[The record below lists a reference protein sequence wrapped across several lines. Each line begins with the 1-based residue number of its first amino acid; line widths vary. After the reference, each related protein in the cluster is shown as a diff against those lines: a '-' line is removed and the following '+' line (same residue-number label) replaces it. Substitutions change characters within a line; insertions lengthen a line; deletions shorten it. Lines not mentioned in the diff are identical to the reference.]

1 MMKMRRTNKMT
12 KRMLALALSLS
23 MVFGLTFTVY
33 AEEESS
39 SEHTEAT
46 EHESSSSEHSE
57 ASESSGSSHSE
68 NGSQSQQSESSPVQE
83 AVSTSTDAGEKV
95 ETAQTIV
102 AELTVAPEILTELQS
117 ELALAAT
124 DITNVT
130 TELGNEALEGYTDAA
145 NAANQLA
152 AEGSDILNDTE
163 TGLDAE
169 LDAFETEKGTT
180 TQDAQDAIDNAKKA
194 NTTEFEKEAIK
205 AQRQAKA
212 ELAEAEKGL
221 EKATEAYDAADAAK
235 KAAQEKYDQAVE
247 EQKEAEKQVAA
258 AKEALGQAKANS
270 TAALEQLKAAQANA
284 NLLKEKVEQYGETK
298 EDLEKMQ
305 KQYRAMMVYYYR
317 NMGCEVLDDEGNVDL
332 DKSAAAALELK
343 KNGVD
348 DKANNPDK
356 AVMQMSRDLMSQ
368 LVEYMVTNKEN
379 YAGDYKFAVE
389 FDGKEG
395 EKRQVKDASK
405 GELYTRYDEDLDMNV
420 EDSKLGKSEKQIWA
434 NVDGENGRNNHVK
447 VTYTIT
453 VEENGEK
460 VEKEVTEYF
469 NYIFKN
475 SAKYHDD
482 ANGDYDIENGPIYL
496 AMISQDEDGKW
507 SNSAVRDADNFDDY
521 NKLLDAINAFEDIE
535 KYEAAKKAVDEAE
548 KKVEELQSQIEELEK
563 VSVDTGKLEALKGE
577 LEAAE
582 QTLSDAA
589 DEKTALEEKVEEARK
604 AVASIDLSRFKVDP
618 ADDEDEPVRPTP
630 GPDSPSVIVTPVIPE
645 IVPVVTIGST
655 PALANF
661 APVAFE
667 DAAPAEEAPAVNVPV
682 LTLEDEELP
691 AAAEP
696 VTLEENELPAAQTI
710 EESANLWWLWILLL
724 LLAIAIA
731 YGVYRYN
738 EQKKNNEIAE

>member
-39 SEHTEAT
+39 SEHTEAAA
-46 EHESSSSEHSE
+46 SEHSE
-57 ASESSGSSHSE
+57 SSESSGSSHSE

-95 ETAQTIV
+95 ETAQAIV
-102 AELTVAPEILTELQS
+102 AELTVAPEILNELQN
-117 ELALAAT
+117 ELGLAAK

-130 TELGNEALEGYTDAA
+130 NELGDPALTGYTDAA
-145 NAANQLA
+145 AATNQLVV
-152 AEGSDILNDTE
+152 EGSDILNDTE
-163 TGLDAE
+163 KGVDAE
-169 LDAFETEKGTT
+169 LNTFDTEAKATT
-180 TQDAQDAIDNAKKA
+180 DDAQSAIDNAKKA
-194 NTTEFEKEAIK
+194 NKIGDKDKAVKAKNDAEADLGSAEKELVK
-205 AQRQAKA
+205 AQDAYQAAEDAKNEAQAK
-212 ELAEAEKGL
+212 
-221 EKATEAYDAADAAK
+221 YDL
-235 KAAQEKYDQAVE
+235 AVE
-247 EQKEAEKQVAA
+247 EQKKAEAKVEV
-258 AKEALGQAKANS
+258 AKEALERAEGNA

-284 NLLKEKVEQYGETK
+284 KLLKDKVEQYGDTK
-298 EDLEKMQ
+298 EDLEKIQ

-317 NMGCEVLDDEGNVDL
+317 NLGCEVLDSEGNVDL
-332 DKSAAAALELK
+332 DKSAAAALELT

-348 DKANNPDK
+348 AKANNPDK
-356 AVMQMSRDLMSQ
+356 AVMQMSRDLMAQ
-368 LVEYMVTNKEN
+368 LVEYMVKNKEN
-379 YAGDYKFAVE
+379 YVGDYKFAVE

-395 EKRQVKDASK
+395 EKKQVKDANK

-420 EDSKLGKSEKQIWA
+420 EDSKLGKSAKQTWA
-434 NVDGENGRNNHVK
+434 NVDGDNGRNNHVK

-453 VEENGEK
+453 VIEDGQE
-460 VEKEVTEYF
+460 VEKQVTEYY
-469 NYIFKN
+469 NYLFKN
-475 SAKYHDD
+475 SAQYHDD
-482 ANGDYDIENGPIYL
+482 LDIENGPIYL
-496 AMISQDEDGKW
+496 ALVSQKDGKW
-507 SNSAVRDADNFDDY
+507 TNEAVQDADNFDDY

-548 KKVEELQSQIEELEK
+548 KKVEELQSQIEELK
-563 VSVDTGKLEALKGE
+563 NVSVDTGKLEALKSE

-582 QTLSDAA
+582 DALSDASEA
-589 DEKTALEEKVEEARK
+589 KDAMEAKVEEARK
-604 AVASIDLSRFKVDP
+604 AVAAIDLSRFKVDP
-618 ADDEDEPVRPTP
+618 ADDDAPASPTP
-630 GPDSPSVIVTPVIPE
+630 TPDSPAVIVTPVIPE

-667 DAAPAEEAPAVNVPV
+667 DAAPAEEVAVDAVPV

-696 VTLEENELPAAQTI
+696 VTLEENELPAAHTI
-710 EESANLWWLWILLL
+710 DEEASLWWLWILLL
-724 LLAIAIA
+724 FVTIVVV

-738 EQKKNNEIAE
+738 EQKKANEKAE